1 MSGTLFGIRLCMMLL
16 RYAILWCLARG
27 IRHGYDIRRAL
38 GEMSDGLWDINPG
51 HVYQAFRA
59 LERDGLVRLVSIVP
73 QHNLPDRK
81 EYALTPAG
89 HDALAVWIGQPV
101 PAERPTKDEALLKL
115 VFLVEQDQPDA
126 LIRFLAAQRRIYERD
141 RDRLAAQVA
150 ALPPEDRAGRLMV
163 QAAIEDVEANLRW
176 LAHAQ
181 ATMSDA
187 AIED

>member
-1 MSGTLFGIRLCMMLL
+1 MPL

-38 GEMSDGLWDINPG
+38 AEMTDGLWDINPG

-59 LERDGLVRLVSIVP
+59 LERDGLVTLTEIVP

-89 HDALAVWIGQPV
+89 EAALAQWIGKPV
-101 PAERPTKDEALLKL
+101 PAGRPTKDEALLKL

-126 LIRFLAAQRRIYERD
+126 LTRFLAAQRRIYERD
-141 RDRLAAQVA
+141 RDQLTAQVA

-163 QAAIEDVEANLRW
+163 HAAIEDVEANLRW
-176 LAHAQ
+176 LTHAQ
-181 ATMSDA
+181 DTLT
-187 AIED
+187 EPTETE

>member
-1 MSGTLFGIRLCMMLL
+1 MPL

-38 GEMSDGLWDINPG
+38 AEMTDGLWDINPG

-59 LERDGLVRLVSIVP
+59 LERDGLVTLTEIVP

-89 HDALAVWIGQPV
+89 ETALAQWIGKPV
-101 PAERPTKDEALLKL
+101 PAGRPTKDEALLKL

-126 LIRFLAAQRRIYERD
+126 LTRFLAAQRRIYERD
-141 RDRLAAQVA
+141 RDQLTAQVA

-163 QAAIEDVEANLRW
+163 HAAIEDVEANLRW
-176 LAHAQ
+176 LTHAQ
-181 ATMSDA
+181 ATLT
-187 AIED
+187 EPEEN

>member
-1 MSGTLFGIRLCMMLL
+1 MPL

-38 GEMSDGLWDINPG
+38 AEMTDGLWDINPG

-59 LERDGLVRLVSIVP
+59 LERDGLVTLTEIVP

-89 HDALAVWIGQPV
+89 ETALAQWIGKPV
-101 PAERPTKDEALLKL
+101 PAGRPTKDEALLKL

-126 LIRFLAAQRRIYERD
+126 LTRFLAAQRRIYERD
-141 RDRLAAQVA
+141 RDQLTAQVD
-150 ALPPEDRAGRLMV
+150 ALPPEDRTGRLMV
-163 QAAIEDVEANLRW
+163 HAAIEDVEANLRW
-176 LAHAQ
+176 LTHAQ
-181 ATMSDA
+181 DTLT
-187 AIED
+187 ETEGN

>member
-1 MSGTLFGIRLCMMLL
+1 MPL

-38 GEMSDGLWDINPG
+38 ADMTDGLWDINPG
-51 HVYQAFRA
+51 HVYQAFRV
-59 LERDGLVRLVSIVP
+59 LERDGLVTLANVVP

-89 HDALAVWIGQPV
+89 EAALVQWMGKPV

-126 LIRFLAAQRRIYERD
+126 LARFLAAQRRIYERD
-141 RDRLAAQVA
+141 RDQLTAQAA
-150 ALPPEDRAGRLMV
+150 ALPAADRAGRLMV

-176 LAHAQ
+176 LGHAQ
-181 ATMSDA
+181 ATITDP
-187 AIED
+187 

>member
-1 MSGTLFGIRLCMMLL
+1 MPL

-38 GEMSDGLWDINPG
+38 AEMTDGLWDINPG

-59 LERDGLVRLVSIVP
+59 LERDGLVTLTEIVP

-89 HDALAVWIGQPV
+89 EVALAQWIGKPV
-101 PAERPTKDEALLKL
+101 PAGRPTKDEALLKL

-126 LIRFLAAQRRIYERD
+126 LTRFLAAQRRIYERD
-141 RDRLAAQVA
+141 RDQLTAQVA
-150 ALPPEDRAGRLMV
+150 ALPPDDRAGRLMV
-163 QAAIEDVEANLRW
+163 HAAIEDVEANLRW
-176 LAHAQ
+176 LSHAQ
-181 ATMSDA
+181 DTLTEPM
-187 AIED
+187 ETE

>member
-1 MSGTLFGIRLCMMLL
+1 MPL

-38 GEMSDGLWDINPG
+38 AEMTDGLWDINPG

-59 LERDGLVRLVSIVP
+59 LERDGLITLTEIVP

-89 HDALAVWIGQPV
+89 EMALAQWIGKPV
-101 PAERPTKDEALLKL
+101 PAGRPTKDEALLKL

-126 LIRFLAAQRRIYERD
+126 LTRFLAAQRRIYERD
-141 RDRLAAQVA
+141 RDQLTAQVA

-163 QAAIEDVEANLRW
+163 HAAIEDVEANLRW
-176 LAHAQ
+176 LTHAQ
-181 ATMSDA
+181 DTLTEPEGD
-187 AIED
+187 

>member
-1 MSGTLFGIRLCMMLL
+1 MPL

-38 GEMSDGLWDINPG
+38 AEMTDGLWDINPG

-59 LERDGLVRLVSIVP
+59 LERDGLVTLTEIVP

-89 HDALAVWIGQPV
+89 ETALAQWIGKPV
-101 PAERPTKDEALLKL
+101 PAGRPTKDEALLKL

-126 LIRFLAAQRRIYERD
+126 LTRYLAAQRRIYERD
-141 RDRLAAQVA
+141 RDQLTAQVA

-163 QAAIEDVEANLRW
+163 HAAIEDVEANLRW
-176 LAHAQ
+176 LTHAQ
-181 ATMSDA
+181 DTLTEATETD
-187 AIED
+187 

>member
-1 MSGTLFGIRLCMMLL
+1 MPL

-38 GEMSDGLWDINPG
+38 GEMTDGLWDINPG

-59 LERDGLVRLVSIVP
+59 LERDDLVTLASIVP

-81 EYALTPAG
+81 EYALTAAG
-89 HDALAVWIGQPV
+89 EAALAQWMGKPV

-115 VFLVEQDQPDA
+115 VFLIENDQPDA
-126 LIRFLAAQRRIYERD
+126 LNRFLAAQRRIYEHD
-141 RDRLAAQVA
+141 RDQLAAQVS
-150 ALPPEDRAGRLMV
+150 ALPPDDRTGRLMV

-176 LAHAQ
+176 LTHAQ
-181 ATMSDA
+181 ATIVDD
-187 AIED
+187 EGR

>member
-1 MSGTLFGIRLCMMLL
+1 MPL

-38 GEMSDGLWDINPG
+38 AEMTDGLWDINPG

-59 LERDGLVRLVSIVP
+59 LERDGLVTLTEIVP

-89 HDALAVWIGQPV
+89 EIALAQWIGKPV
-101 PAERPTKDEALLKL
+101 PAGRPTKDEALLKR

-126 LIRFLAAQRRIYERD
+126 LTRFLAAQRRIYERD
-141 RDRLAAQVA
+141 RDQLTAQVA
-150 ALPPEDRAGRLMV
+150 ALPPEDRSGRLMV
-163 QAAIEDVEANLRW
+163 HAAIEDVEANLRW
-176 LAHAQ
+176 LTHAQ
-181 ATMSDA
+181 DTLTEPTEA
-187 AIED
+187 E

>member
-1 MSGTLFGIRLCMMLL
+1 MPL

-38 GEMSDGLWDINPG
+38 AEMTDGLWDINPG

-59 LERDGLVRLVSIVP
+59 LERDGLVTLTEIVP

-89 HDALAVWIGQPV
+89 ETALAQWIGKPV
-101 PAERPTKDEALLKL
+101 PAGRPTKDEALLKL

-126 LIRFLAAQRRIYERD
+126 LTRYLAAQRRIYERD
-141 RDRLAAQVA
+141 RDQLTAQVA

-163 QAAIEDVEANLRW
+163 HAAIEDVEANLRW
-176 LAHAQ
+176 LTHAQ
-181 ATMSDA
+181 ETLTEPTETD
-187 AIED
+187 

>member
-1 MSGTLFGIRLCMMLL
+1 MPL

-38 GEMSDGLWDINPG
+38 GDMTDGLWDINPG

-59 LERDGLVRLVSIVP
+59 LERDGLVTLTEIVP

-89 HDALAVWIGQPV
+89 QAALAQWIGKPV

-115 VFLVEQDQPDA
+115 DGKTPSVEQLWQRQVQEHWAPY
-126 LIRFLAAQRRIYERD
+126 AAMPCTMLPTKPRSCSRVGAKPGASSQHQTTTS
-141 RDRLAAQVA
+141 AARSIA
-150 ALPPEDRAGRLMV
+150 ATL
-163 QAAIEDVEANLRW
+163 
-176 LAHAQ
+176 
-181 ATMSDA
+181 
-187 AIED
+187 

>member
-1 MSGTLFGIRLCMMLL
+1 MPL

-38 GEMSDGLWDINPG
+38 AEMTDGLWDINPG

-59 LERDGLVRLVSIVP
+59 LERDGLVTLTEIVP

-89 HDALAVWIGQPV
+89 EMALAQWIGKPV
-101 PAERPTKDEALLKL
+101 PAGRPTKDEALLKL

-126 LIRFLAAQRRIYERD
+126 LTRFLAAQRRIYERD
-141 RDRLAAQVA
+141 RDQLTAQVA

-163 QAAIEDVEANLRW
+163 HAAIEDVEANLRW
-176 LAHAQ
+176 LTHAQ
-181 ATMSDA
+181 ATLT
-187 AIED
+187 EPEEN

>member
-1 MSGTLFGIRLCMMLL
+1 MLL

-81 EYALTPAG
+81 EYELTPAG
-89 HDALAVWIGQPV
+89 HEALAQWIGRPV
-101 PAERPTKDEALLKL
+101 PAERTTKDEALLKL
-115 VFLVEQDQPDA
+115 VFLVEQDQPEA
-126 LIRFLAAQRRIYERD
+126 LARFLAAQRRIYERD
-141 RDRLAAQVA
+141 RDKLSAQVA

-176 LAHAQ
+176 LTHAQ
-181 ATMSDA
+181 ATLGDGRQT
-187 AIED
+187 E

>member
-1 MSGTLFGIRLCMMLL
+1 MLL

-38 GEMSDGLWDINPG
+38 GEMSDGLWEINPG

-59 LERDGLVRLVSIVP
+59 LERDGLVRLASIVP

-81 EYALTPAG
+81 EYELTPAG
-89 HDALAVWIGQPV
+89 REALAAWMGQPV
-101 PAERPTKDEALLKL
+101 RAERPTKDEGLLKL
-115 VFLVEQDQPDA
+115 VFLVEQDQPEA
-126 LIRFLAAQRRIYERD
+126 LARFLAAQRHIYERD
-141 RDRLAAQVA
+141 RDALAAQVA
-150 ALPPEDRAGRLMV
+150 ALPPEDRSGRLMV

-181 ATMSDA
+181 ATLGDGRQT
-187 AIED
+187 D

>member
-1 MSGTLFGIRLCMMLL
+1 MLL

-27 IRHGYDIRRAL
+27 VRHGYDIRRAL

-81 EYALTPAG
+81 EYDLTPAG
-89 HDALAVWIGQPV
+89 HEALAQWIGQPV
-101 PAERPTKDEALLKL
+101 AAERPTRDEALLKL

-126 LIRFLAAQRRIYERD
+126 LARFLAAQRRVYERD
-141 RDRLAAQVA
+141 RDKLTAQVA
-150 ALPPEDRAGRLMV
+150 ALAPEDRAGRLMV

-181 ATMSDA
+181 ATLGD
-187 AIED
+187 DQTD

>member
-1 MSGTLFGIRLCMMLL
+1 MPL
-16 RYAILWCLARG
+16 RYAILWCLAHG

-38 GEMSDGLWDINPG
+38 GEMTDGLWEINPG

-59 LERDGLVRLVSIVP
+59 LERDGLVTLAEIIP

-89 HDALAVWIGQPV
+89 QIALAHWIGKPV

-115 VFLVEQDQPDA
+115 VFLVEQDQPEA
-126 LIRFLAAQRRIYERD
+126 LAHFLAAQRRIYERD
-141 RDRLAAQVA
+141 RDQLTAQVA
-150 ALPPEDRAGRLMV
+150 ALPPEDRTGRLMV
-163 QAAIEDVEANLRW
+163 QAAIEDLEANLRW

-181 ATMSDA
+181 ATLTEPS
-187 AIED
+187 